1 MRCLSNQFI
10 LAQQLNTTIK
20 NIDHMKLSILLMAA
34 LFTLGACT
42 KAKRDARFL
51 EGRWVKS
58 NEAVY
63 SDMFPIMLDFG
74 DFIAKNYK
82 KREGEW
88 TNPRTSEKQD
98 DVKTYRGKG
107 YMAFL
112 VGHKDTFTCEMD
124 YEITP
129 THLKVTSKGLYSEWM
144 PYFEAI
150 IRDKNGDETW
160 LAATD
165 DESMCMNSGAFERYV
180 KD

>member
-34 LFTLGACT
+34 LFTLG
-42 KAKRDARFL
+42 
-51 EGRWVKS
+51 VKS